1 MYDLNSYYDRKG
13 KNWLPGF
20 GQLAPF
26 FSENDIRLRHFVRS
40 LICCQLTIALCG
52 NVLGG
57 APELTDT
64 PPKTYFN
71 RFARVANMVA
81 SEAKDDA

>member
-1 MYDLNSYYDRKG
+1 M
-13 KNWLPGF
+13 
-20 GQLAPF
+20 LAWFRAIGSF
-26 FSENDIRLRHFVRS
+26 FAENDIRLRHFVRS

-71 RFARVANMVA
+71 RFASVANMVA
-81 SEAKDDA
+81 REAKDDAYPMKLEKA